1 MGSYHFVT
9 SNYW

>member
-1 MGSYHFVT
+1 MGSYDFVT